1 MRKRNWNWAFCNWNK
16 EQRTKNKEQGIEISI
31 FNLFMRR
38 VVVTG
43 MGALTPIGN
52 NLESYWSNLQNGVSG
67 AAPITKFDTT
77 KFKTNFACELKNF
90 DPKDHFDVKELRKYD
105 PFSQYALVA
114 VDEAVK
120 DSAIDFDSLNKDR
133 IGVIWG
139 SGNGGIQ
146 TFQDQMKE
154 YCEGDGTPRFTPF
167 FIPRILVD
175 IASGIISIK
184 YGLRGVNFCPVSA
197 CATSNTAMIEAF
209 NYIKWGKAEM
219 IITGGSEAAINEAA
233 IGGFSSAKALSTRND
248 SPETASRP
256 FDVTRDGFVMGE
268 GAGAMIL
275 EEYEHAI
282 KRGAKIYA
290 EVVGGGMAADAY
302 HLTGTHP
309 EGDGAVLGMNE
320 ALREAE
326 ITAEK
331 IDYINMHATST
342 PLGDN
347 SELIA
352 AKRVF
357 GERHALSISAT
368 KSMTGHLLGAAG
380 AIEGIACVMALKDQL
395 VPPTI
400 NTTDIEPDFKDLFD
414 FPMGKAKKKDL
425 TYAMSNTFGFGG
437 HIASIIFKKFEG

>member
-1 MRKRNWNWAFCNWNK
+1 
-16 EQRTKNKEQGIEISI
+16 
-31 FNLFMRR
+31 MRR

-43 MGALTPIGN
+43 IGALTPIGN
-52 NLESYWSNLQNGVSG
+52 NLNDYWTNLKNGLSG
-67 AAPITKFDTT
+67 ASPITKFDTT
-77 KFKTNFACELKNF
+77 RFKTTFACELKDY
-90 DPKDHFDVKELRKYD
+90 DPKAHFDVKEIRKYD
-105 PFSQYALVA
+105 PFSQYALIA
-114 VDEAVK
+114 VDEAVRHGK
-120 DSAIDFDSLNKDR
+120 IDFEALNRDR

-146 TFQDQMKE
+146 TFQDQMTE
-154 YCEGDGTPRFTPF
+154 YCEGDGTPRFTPY

-197 CATSNTAMIEAF
+197 CATSNTALIEAF
-209 NYIKWGKAEM
+209 NYIKWDKADM
-219 IITGGSEAAINEAA
+219 IVTGGSEAAITQSA

-256 FDVTRDGFVMGE
+256 FDVSRDGFVMGE
-268 GAGAMIL
+268 GAGALIL
-275 EEYEHAI
+275 EEYEHAK
-282 KRGAKIYA
+282 KRGATIYG

-309 EGDGAVLGMNE
+309 EGDGAGLGMKE
-320 ALREAE
+320 AMREAG
-326 ITAEK
+326 ITAEQ

-342 PLGDN
+342 AQGDN

-357 GERHALSISAT
+357 GERKTLAISAT

-380 AIEGIACVMALKDQL
+380 AIEGIACLMALQDGII
-395 VPPTI
+395 PPTI
-400 NTTDIEPDFKDLFD
+400 NTVDIEPEFKNLFD
-414 FPMGKAKKKDL
+414 FPLGKASAKNM

-437 HIASIIFKKFEG
+437 HIASVIFKRYEKL

>member
-1 MRKRNWNWAFCNWNK
+1 
-16 EQRTKNKEQGIEISI
+16 
-31 FNLFMRR
+31 MRR

-43 MGALTPIGN
+43 LGALTPIGN
-52 NLESYWSNLQNGVSG
+52 DVEQFWKNLQEGVSG

-77 KFKTNFACELKNF
+77 NFKAKFACELKDF
-90 DPKDHFDVKELRKYD
+90 DPTEHFHVKEIRQYD
-105 PFSQYALVA
+105 RFSLYALYA
-114 VDEAVK
+114 VDQAIK
-120 DSAIDFDSLNKDR
+120 GGGIDFDTLNKDR
-133 IGVIWG
+133 VGVIWG

-209 NYIKWGKAEM
+209 NYIKWDKADM
-219 IITGGSEAAINEAA
+219 IITGGSEAAITEAA
-233 IGGFSSAKALSTRND
+233 MGGFASAKALSTRND
-248 SPETASRP
+248 DPKTASRP

-268 GAGAMIL
+268 GAGAVIL
-275 EEYEHAI
+275 EEYEHAV
-282 KRGAKIYA
+282 KRGATIYA

-320 ALREAE
+320 AMREAG
-326 ITAEK
+326 ITADA
-331 IDYINMHATST
+331 IDYVNMHATST
-342 PLGDN
+342 PLGDS

-357 GERHALSISAT
+357 GERQSLSISAT

-380 AIEGIACVMALKDQL
+380 AIEGIACILALKNGV

-400 NTTDIEPDFKDLFD
+400 NTTEIEPDFKDLYE
-414 FPMGKAKKKDL
+414 FPLEKAVKKELK
-425 TYAMSNTFGFGG
+425 YAMSNTFGFGG
-437 HIASIIFKKFEG
+437 HIASILFKKFEK

>member
-1 MRKRNWNWAFCNWNK
+1 
-16 EQRTKNKEQGIEISI
+16 
-31 FNLFMRR
+31 MRR
-38 VVVTG
+38 VVITG
-43 MGALTPIGN
+43 IGALTPIGN
-52 NLESYWSNLQNGVSG
+52 NLNDYWTNLKNGVSG
-67 AAPITKFDTT
+67 AATITKFDTS
-77 KFKTNFACELKNF
+77 KFKSTFACELKNF
-90 DPKDHFDVKELRKYD
+90 DPKAHFDVKEIRKYD
-105 PFSQYALVA
+105 SFSQYALVA

-120 DSAIDFDSLNKDR
+120 HGNIDFDTLNKDR

-146 TFQDQMKE
+146 TFQDQMME
-154 YCEGDGTPRFTPF
+154 FCEGDGTPRFTPF

-197 CATSNTAMIEAF
+197 CATSNTALIEAF
-209 NYIKWGKAEM
+209 NYIKWDKADM
-219 IITGGSEAAINEAA
+219 IISGGSEAAINQAA
-233 IGGFSSAKALSTRND
+233 IGGFSSAKALSQRND

-268 GAGAMIL
+268 GAGALIL
-275 EEYEHAI
+275 EEYEHAK
-282 KRGAKIYA
+282 KRGATIYG
-290 EVVGGGMAADAY
+290 ELVGGGMAADAY

-309 EGDGAVLGMNE
+309 EGDGAVLGMKE
-320 ALREAE
+320 AMREAG
-326 ITAEK
+326 ITADQ

-342 PLGDN
+342 AQGDN

-357 GERHALSISAT
+357 GERKSLAVSAT

-380 AIEGIACVMALKDQL
+380 AIEGIACVMALQENI

-400 NTTDIEPDFKDLFD
+400 NTTEIEPEFVDLFD
-414 FPMGKAKKKDL
+414 FPLGKAKEKQL

-437 HIASIIFKKFEG
+437 HIASVIFKKFEA

>member
-1 MRKRNWNWAFCNWNK
+1 MK
-16 EQRTKNKEQGIEISI
+16 
-31 FNLFMRR
+31 R

-43 MGALTPIGN
+43 LGALTPIGN
-52 NLESYWSNLQNGVSG
+52 DVPTFWNNLKNGVSG
-67 AAPITKFDTT
+67 AAPITKFDTS
-77 KFKTNFACELKNF
+77 KFKAQFACELKDF
-90 DPKDHFDVKELRKYD
+90 DLKEHFHVKELRQYD
-105 PFSQYALVA
+105 AFSLYALYA
-114 VDEAVK
+114 VNEAVTTAK
-120 DSAIDFDSLNKDR
+120 IDFDTLNKDR

-175 IASGIISIK
+175 IAAGIISMK

-197 CATSNTAMIEAF
+197 CATSNTALIEAF
-209 NYIKWGKAEM
+209 NYIKWGKADM
-219 IITGGSEAAINEAA
+219 IITGGSEAAINEAS

-248 SPETASRP
+248 DPATASRP
-256 FDVTRDGFVMGE
+256 FDVSRDGFVMGE
-268 GAGAMIL
+268 GAGALIL
-275 EEYEHAI
+275 EEYEHAV
-282 KRGAKIYA
+282 KRGATIYA
-290 EVVGGGMAADAY
+290 EVVGGGMAADSY

-320 ALREAE
+320 ALREA
-326 ITAEK
+326 K
-331 IDYINMHATST
+331 ISADEVDYINMHATST
-342 PLGDN
+342 PLGDV
-347 SELIA
+347 SELKA

-357 GERHALSISAT
+357 GERKTLTVSAT

-380 AIEGIACVMALKDQL
+380 AIEGIACVLALKNGE

-400 NTTDIEPDFKDLFD
+400 NTTEIEPDFKDLFD
-414 FPMGKAKKKDL
+414 FPLNKSVKKDL

-437 HIASIIFKKFEG
+437 HIASVLFKKFK

>member
-1 MRKRNWNWAFCNWNK
+1 
-16 EQRTKNKEQGIEISI
+16 
-31 FNLFMRR
+31 MRR

-52 NLESYWSNLQNGVSG
+52 NLNDYWQSLLNGKSG
-67 AAPITKFDTT
+67 AAPITKFDTS
-77 KFKTNFACELKNF
+77 KHKVHFACELKDFNPSLFF
-90 DPKDHFDVKELRKYD
+90 DPKEFKKID
-105 PFSQYALVA
+105 PFSQYALITA
-114 VDEAVK
+114 DEAIK
-120 DSAIDFDSLNKDR
+120 DASIDLDAINKNR
-133 IGVIWG
+133 VGVIWG

-146 TFQDQMKE
+146 TFQDQMME
-154 YCEGDGTPRFTPF
+154 FCQGDGTPRFTPF

-175 IASGIISIK
+175 IASGWISIK
-184 YGLRGVNFCPVSA
+184 YGFRGVNFCPVSA
-197 CATSNTAMIEAF
+197 CATSTTAIIEAF
-209 NYIKWGKAEM
+209 NYIKWNKADV
-219 IITGGSEAAINEAA
+219 IVTGGSEAAINESA

-256 FDVTRDGFVMGE
+256 FDISRDGFVMGE
-268 GAGAMIL
+268 GAGALIL
-275 EEYEHAI
+275 EEYEHAV

-309 EGDGAVLGMNE
+309 DGDGAVLGMNE

-326 ITAEK
+326 ITA
-331 IDYINMHATST
+331 DQVDHINMHATST
-342 PLGDN
+342 PLGDM

-357 GERHALSISAT
+357 GERKTLAISAT

-380 AIEGIACVMALKDQL
+380 AIEAIATILALRDQK

-400 NTTDIEPDFKDLFD
+400 NTTEIIPEFADAFH
-414 FPMGKAKKKDL
+414 FPLNVCEDKSL

-437 HIASIIFKKFEG
+437 HIASILFKKF

>member
-1 MRKRNWNWAFCNWNK
+1 M
-16 EQRTKNKEQGIEISI
+16 I
-31 FNLFMRR
+31 MRR

-43 MGALTPIGN
+43 IGALTPIGN
-52 NLESYWSNLQNGVSG
+52 NLDDYWNNIQAGISG
-67 AAPITKFDTT
+67 AKLITKFDAS
-77 KFKTNFACELKNF
+77 KHKAQFACELKGF
-90 DPKDHFDVKELRKYD
+90 DPKDHFHVKEIRKYD

-114 VDEAVK
+114 VDQALTYGN
-120 DSAIDFDSLNKDR
+120 IDFDVLNKNR

-146 TFQDQMKE
+146 TFQNQMKE

-197 CATSNTAMIEAF
+197 CATSNTAMVEAF
-209 NYIKWGKAEM
+209 NHIKWDKADM
-219 IITGGSEAAINEAA
+219 IITGGSEAAITESA
-233 IGGFSSAKALSTRND
+233 IGGFQSAKALSTRND
-248 SPETASRP
+248 TPESASRP
-256 FDVTRDGFVMGE
+256 FDVSRDGFVMGE
-268 GAGAMIL
+268 GAGALIF
-275 EEYEHAI
+275 EEYEHAK
-282 KRGAKIYA
+282 KRGAKIFG
-290 EVVGGGMAADAY
+290 EVVGGGQAADAY

-309 EGDGAVLGMNE
+309 EGEGAVLGMIE
-320 ALREAE
+320 AMREAE
-326 ITAEK
+326 IKADD

-342 PLGDN
+342 PQGDK

-352 AKRVF
+352 VDRVF
-357 GERHALSISAT
+357 GKRQSLSISAT

-380 AIEGIACVMALKDQL
+380 AIEGIASLMALQDGI

-400 NTTDIEPDFKDLFD
+400 NTTNVEPDFKDHYD
-414 FPMGKAKKKDL
+414 FPLGKGHKKEM

-437 HIASIIFKKFEG
+437 HIASIIFKKYV

>member
-1 MRKRNWNWAFCNWNK
+1 MK
-16 EQRTKNKEQGIEISI
+16 QRRQ
-31 FNLFMRR
+31 
-38 VVVTG
+38 
-43 MGALTPIGN
+43 
-52 NLESYWSNLQNGVSG
+52 Y
-67 AAPITKFDTT
+67 D
-77 KFKTNFACELKNF
+77 NFSL
-90 DPKDHFDVKELRKYD
+90 
-105 PFSQYALVA
+105 YALYA
-114 VDEAVK
+114 VDQAVTQGN
-120 DSAIDFDSLNKDR
+120 IDFESLNRNR

-175 IASGIISIK
+175 IAAGIISMK

-197 CATSNTAMIEAF
+197 CATSNTAIIEAF
-209 NYIKWGKAEM
+209 NYIRWNKADM

-233 IGGFSSAKALSTRND
+233 IGGFASARALSKRND
-248 SPETASRP
+248 DPATASRP

-268 GAGAMIL
+268 GAGALVL
-275 EEYEHAI
+275 EDYEHAK
-282 KRGAKIYA
+282 KRGAMIYG
-290 EVVGGGMAADAY
+290 EIVGGGMAADAY

-309 EGDGAVLGMNE
+309 EGEGAVLGMEE

-326 ITAEK
+326 ITAEE
-331 IDYINMHATST
+331 IDYVNMHATST
-342 PLGDN
+342 PLGDK

-352 AKRVF
+352 AERVF
-357 GERHALSISAT
+357 GKRSSLSISAT

-380 AIEGIACVMALKDQL
+380 AIEGIACVMALREGI

-400 NTTDIEPDFKDLFD
+400 NTTEIEPEYANHYD
-414 FPMGKAKKKDL
+414 FPLGTAKQKEM

-437 HIASIIFKKFEG
+437 HIASVLFKKFEE

>member
-1 MRKRNWNWAFCNWNK
+1 MK
-16 EQRTKNKEQGIEISI
+16 
-31 FNLFMRR
+31 R

-43 MGALTPIGN
+43 IGALTPIGN
-52 NLESYWSNLQNGVSG
+52 NLNEFWTNLKNGVSG
-67 AAPITKFDTT
+67 AGPITKFDTSN
-77 KFKTNFACELKNF
+77 FKAKFACELKNF
-90 DPKDHFDVKELRKYD
+90 DSKNYFDVKEIRKYD
-105 PFSQYALVA
+105 PFSQYALIAVA
-114 VDEAVK
+114 EAVEHGK
-120 DSAIDFDSLNKDR
+120 IDFETLNRDR

-154 YCEGDGTPRFTPF
+154 YCEGDGIPRFTPY

-209 NYIKWGKAEM
+209 NYVKWGKADM
-219 IITGGSEAAINEAA
+219 IITGGSEAAITESA

-268 GAGAMIL
+268 GAGAIIV

-282 KRGAKIYA
+282 KRGATIYG
-290 EVVGGGMAADAY
+290 EIVGGGMAADAY

-320 ALREAE
+320 ALREAGISADE
-326 ITAEK
+326 I
-331 IDYINMHATST
+331 DHINMHATST
-342 PLGDN
+342 SIGDT

-357 GERHALSISAT
+357 GARSSLAVSAT

-380 AIEGIACVMALKDQL
+380 AIEGIACLMALQENT

-400 NTTDIEPDFKDLFD
+400 NTTEIEPEFANLFT
-414 FPMGKAKKKDL
+414 FPLGKSIEKEM

-437 HIASIIFKKFEG
+437 HIASIVFKKYV

>member
-1 MRKRNWNWAFCNWNK
+1 MN
-16 EQRTKNKEQGIEISI
+16 
-31 FNLFMRR
+31 R

-52 NLESYWSNLQNGVSG
+52 NLETFWKNLKDGVSG
-67 AAPITKFDTT
+67 AGPITKFDTE
-77 KFKTNFACELKNF
+77 KFKTKFACELKDF
-90 DPKDHFDVKELRKYD
+90 DLKEHFHVKELRQYD
-105 PFSQYALVA
+105 PFSLYALVA

-120 DSAIDFDSLNKDR
+120 NGKVNFDELNKDR

-154 YCEGDGTPRFTPF
+154 YCAGDGTPRFTPF

-197 CATSNTAMIEAF
+197 CATSNTAIIEAF
-209 NYIKWGKAEM
+209 NYLKWGKADM

-248 SPETASRP
+248 DPQSASRP
-256 FDVTRDGFVMGE
+256 FDVNRDGFVMGE
-268 GAGAMIL
+268 GAGALIL
-275 EEYEHAI
+275 ETYEHAVN
-282 KRGAKIYA
+282 RGATIYG
-290 EVVGGGMAADAY
+290 EIIGGGMAADAY

-320 ALREAE
+320 ALREGG
-326 ITAEK
+326 ITADQV
-331 IDYINMHATST
+331 DYINMHATST

-347 SELIA
+347 SELIS

-357 GERHALSISAT
+357 GENSKVTISAT

-380 AIEGIACVMALKDQL
+380 AVEAIACVMALHEGM

-400 NTTDIEPDFKDLFD
+400 NTKEIEPEYAGMFD
-414 FPMGKAKKKDL
+414 FPLNKAVPKDM

-437 HIASIIFKKFEG
+437 HIASVLMKKA

>member
-1 MRKRNWNWAFCNWNK
+1 MK
-16 EQRTKNKEQGIEISI
+16 
-31 FNLFMRR
+31 R
-38 VVVTG
+38 VVITG
-43 MGALTPIGN
+43 IGALTPIGN
-52 NLESYWSNLQNGVSG
+52 SVEEFWTNMKNGVSG
-67 AAPITKFDTT
+67 AAPITKFDTS
-77 KFKTNFACELKNF
+77 KFKVTFACELK
-90 DPKDHFDVKELRKYD
+90 DYDASAHFDVKEVRKYD

-114 VDEAVK
+114 VEEAVK
-120 DSAIDFDSLNKDR
+120 SGNIDFDILNKNR

-146 TFQDQMKE
+146 TFQDQMTE

-197 CATSNTAMIEAF
+197 CATSNTAIIEAF
-209 NYIKWGKAEM
+209 NYIRWGKADM
-219 IITGGSEAAINEAA
+219 IITGGSEAAITGSA

-268 GAGAMIL
+268 GAGALIL

-282 KRGAKIYA
+282 QRGATIFG

-309 EGDGAVLGMNE
+309 EGDGAVLGMTE
-320 ALREAE
+320 AMEEAGIVPE
-326 ITAEK
+326 Q
-331 IDYINMHATST
+331 IDYVNMHATST
-342 PLGDN
+342 HLGDN

-352 AKRVF
+352 AKRIF
-357 GERHALSISAT
+357 GERQTLSVSAT

-380 AIEGIACVMALKDQL
+380 AIEAIACVLALKDGQ

-400 NTTDIEPDFKDLFD
+400 NTTEIEPDFKDMFH
-414 FPMGKAKKKDL
+414 FPLEKSVAKDM

-437 HIASIIFKKFEG
+437 HIASVIFKKFV